1 MSAGIKIFQSL
12 EEAKAAGFT
21 LYEKRPDGF
30 LVRRDDGH
38 SFALALVVTPPP
50 ETSDEK
56 SDDEALEN

>member
-1 MSAGIKIFQSL
+1 MSAGIKIFPSL

-38 SFALALVVTPPP
+38 SFALALVVTQTETESPSDTPPQ
-50 ETSDEK
+50 D
-56 SDDEALEN
+56 

>member
-1 MSAGIKIFQSL
+1 MSAGIKIFPSL

-38 SFALALVVTPPP
+38 SFALALVVTETP
-50 ETSDEK
+50 EPSEK
-56 SDDEALEN
+56 RPNDEAIEN

>member
-1 MSAGIKIFQSL
+1 MSAGIKIFPSL

-38 SFALALVVTPPP
+38 SFALALVVIEPSEP
-50 ETSDEK
+50 SDGK
-56 SDDEALEN
+56 SEDGASEN